1 MKEEKTKMKKLSAL
15 MLGAAM
21 VLSTAAF
28 AAAKPENKPAT
39 ETSTTSKKMHHKKH
53 KTSKK
58 SAKSAT
64 DVTPATP
71 APTK

>member
-1 MKEEKTKMKKLSAL
+1 

-39 ETSTTSKKMHHKKH
+39 DTSTTSKKVHHKKS
-53 KTSKK
+53 KSKK
-58 SAKSAT
+58 SAKPAPAA
-64 DVTPATP
+64 TPATP
-71 APTK
+71 APSK

>member
-1 MKEEKTKMKKLSAL
+1 MKKLSAL

-28 AAAKPENKPAT
+28 AAATPANKPAT
-39 ETSTTSKKMHHKKH
+39 DTPKTAKKVHHKK
-53 KTSKK
+53 SKK
-58 SAKSAT
+58 SAKSAPAAT
-64 DVTPATP
+64 SATP

>member
-39 ETSTTSKKMHHKKH
+39 ETPKTAKKVHHKK
-53 KTSKK
+53 SKK
-58 SAKSAT
+58 SAKPAAAAT
-64 DVTPATP
+64 TATP

>member
-1 MKEEKTKMKKLSAL
+1 

-28 AAAKPENKPAT
+28 AASKADSKPVT
-39 ETSTTSKKMHHKKH
+39 ETPKTAKKHHKK
-53 KTSKK
+53 TKK
-58 SAKSAT
+58 SAKGAAAMSAKP
-64 DVTPATP
+64 VTTP

>member
-1 MKEEKTKMKKLSAL
+1 MKKLSAL

-28 AAAKPENKPAT
+28 AAGKADNKPAT
-39 ETSTTSKKMHHKKH
+39 ETPKAAKKHHKK
-53 KTSKK
+53 TKK
-58 SAKSAT
+58 SAKGVADTSAK
-64 DVTPATP
+64 PATTP

>member
-1 MKEEKTKMKKLSAL
+1 MKKLSAL

-39 ETSTTSKKMHHKKH
+39 ETPKTSTKKVHHKKS
-53 KTSKK
+53 TKK
-58 SAKSAT
+58 SAKSAPAA
-64 DVTPATP
+64 TPATP

>member
-1 MKEEKTKMKKLSAL
+1 

-28 AAAKPENKPAT
+28 AAATPANKPAT
-39 ETSTTSKKMHHKKH
+39 DTPKTAKKVHHKK
-53 KTSKK
+53 SKK
-58 SAKSAT
+58 SAKSAPAAT
-64 DVTPATP
+64 SATP

>member
-1 MKEEKTKMKKLSAL
+1 MKKLSAL

-39 ETSTTSKKMHHKKH
+39 QTSTTKKVHHKTS

-58 SAKSAT
+58 SAKSAPAA
-64 DVTPATP
+64 TPATP

>member
-1 MKEEKTKMKKLSAL
+1 MKKLSAL

-28 AAAKPENKPAT
+28 AAAKPENKP
-39 ETSTTSKKMHHKKH
+39 TTDTPKTAKKVHHKKS
-53 KTSKK
+53 TKK
-58 SAKSAT
+58 SAKSAPAAT
-64 DVTPATP
+64 TATP

>member
-1 MKEEKTKMKKLSAL
+1 MKKLSAL

-39 ETSTTSKKMHHKKH
+39 DTSTTSKKVHHKKS
-53 KTSKK
+53 KSKK
-58 SAKSAT
+58 SAKPAPAA
-64 DVTPATP
+64 TPATP
-71 APTK
+71 APAK

>member
-1 MKEEKTKMKKLSAL
+1 MKKLSAL

-39 ETSTTSKKMHHKKH
+39 DTSTTAKKVHHKKV

-58 SAKSAT
+58 SVKPAPAAT
-64 DVTPATP
+64 TATP

>member
-1 MKEEKTKMKKLSAL
+1 

-39 ETSTTSKKMHHKKH
+39 GTSTTAKKVHHKTSK
-53 KTSKK
+53 SKK
-58 SAKSAT
+58 SAKSAPAA
-64 DVTPATP
+64 TPATP